1 MHANAIVDLLQSVF
15 ENNLGANSTDGIG
28 IENSGGQV
36 HCHADGTACFAVC
49 TTCQDDVL
57 PPIPTH
63 QPTFGGLS
71 SSPPTPQS
79 AATVPRVVWWV
90 GCGILAL
97 VTGVV
102 VMTWR
107 WVRARRLS
115 DSNPGEELPATLE
128 LRLQT
133 GRNAFNYQPLAGSD
147 TDSRGSV
154 SETEK
159 ILPSSVMESF
169 KISPAPIFVIGRN
182 SMRIVVWSPGMAM
195 AAPMFVE
202 PLDCLVSGL
211 PFVNESDGFR
221 LHRSLEQIF
230 EAPAD
235 RDNGRTF
242 MLHLRARS
250 ERVVLLEMI
259 ANYFVTEDEPI
270 IALTGREV
278 DSELATLMA
287 SVSQAG
293 SVKGGDDGRPASS
306 ALLEL
311 VADGESGWEV
321 MQSSPE
327 PIIVVDRTMRVRLWS
342 LGMAS
347 AAPLLVD
354 PMGRHLLELPFVN
367 ERSGQR
373 VDCALREIFAAAD
386 ADVGHDSSPQRI
398 VIYLLTKD
406 RPVLLEMTAHVEG
419 TGSSMVIVVT
429 GRRIELDLGCTS
441 NDDHT
446 HDGSRDRQ
454 IEGNA
459 LGDCGCECESVVSSL
474 TTPSSLVS
482 SLTTPSSLT
491 REANE
496 TTTTTTTETEASEGS
511 AARAVTRVVQNGLQA
526 MQAIESEEQWDEI
539 DDDELRR
546 EMARLTAYNALL
558 ESAVR
563 NLRMSQSITD
573 ESQPIDKSE
582 SDHGDDGRQETMPI
596 LGPSPP

>member
-1 MHANAIVDLLQSVF
+1 
-15 ENNLGANSTDGIG
+15 
-28 IENSGGQV
+28 
-36 HCHADGTACFAVC
+36 
-49 TTCQDDVL
+49 
-57 PPIPTH
+57 
-63 QPTFGGLS
+63 
-71 SSPPTPQS
+71 
-79 AATVPRVVWWV
+79 
-90 GCGILAL
+90 
-97 VTGVV
+97 
-102 VMTWR
+102 
-107 WVRARRLS
+107 
-115 DSNPGEELPATLE
+115 
-128 LRLQT
+128 
-133 GRNAFNYQPLAGSD
+133 
-147 TDSRGSV
+147 
-154 SETEK
+154 
-159 ILPSSVMESF
+159 MESF

-202 PLDCLVSGL
+202 PLDCLISGL

-259 ANYFVTEDEPI
+259 ADYFVTEDEPI

-293 SVKGGDDGRPASS
+293 SIKGGDDGRPASS

-347 AAPLLVD
+347 AAPLPVD

-367 ERSGQR
+367 ERSGKR

-419 TGSSMVIVVT
+419 TGSSMAIVVT
-429 GRRIELDLGCTS
+429 GRRIESDLGGTS

-459 LGDCGCECESVVSSL
+459 LGDCGCECESV
-474 TTPSSLVS
+474 VS

-526 MQAIESEEQWDEI
+526 MQAIEGEEQWDEI

-546 EMARLTAYNALL
+546 EMARLMAYNALL

-573 ESQPIDKSE
+573 ESQPDKSE
-582 SDHGDDGRQETMPI
+582 SDLGDDGRQETMPI